1 MNESIDGSNFAAT
14 KVENSSA
21 ILLIACVAQ
30 FMVVLDISVI
40 NVALPTIQRSLHFS
54 NANLQWTINAYTI
67 AFAGFLLLGGRAAD
81 IFGRKKIFL
90 LGLGMFTTASLLGG
104 FSQNQSELI
113 VARSFQGL
121 GGAVLSPAT
130 LTIIITTFRSNA
142 AKTKALGIWGAVAA
156 AGGAAGALVG
166 GVLTDLVSWR
176 WILFINVPI
185 GIVCF
190 LAASVF
196 VSEYRNTSASRKLDI
211 FGSILITSGLSL
223 GIYSIVN
230 TDTVSWTS
238 PVTVG
243 LLAVSIAI
251 IVGFVIYEIKFAI
264 SPIIP
269 FSMFKIRS
277 LSLSNLCMLTMSA
290 SAFSMWYFLTLYM
303 QDILHFSP
311 LKTGFA
317 FLPQTIMISV
327 GAILSGRLIPK
338 IGYKVFLLTGPILA
352 LIGFMWLS
360 SVNTHST
367 YMSVILVPSMLI
379 TLGIGFT
386 FAPAAAA
393 ATDGVPKELAGFASG
408 VLNSSRQIGGAIG
421 LAALVTVS
429 LDISKL
435 TGSNTNFTVHQV
447 AAIIHGWSIAYIIA
461 GFIAISAL
469 LFAIGLPKHK
479 KENYLISDDTNDAG
493 KNDLDF
499 LVVLE

>member
-211 FGSILITSGLSL
+211 FGSILI
-223 GIYSIVN
+223 
-230 TDTVSWTS
+230 
-238 PVTVG
+238 
-243 LLAVSIAI
+243 
-251 IVGFVIYEIKFAI
+251 
-264 SPIIP
+264 
-269 FSMFKIRS
+269 
-277 LSLSNLCMLTMSA
+277 
-290 SAFSMWYFLTLYM
+290 FL
-303 QDILHFSP
+303 
-311 LKTGFA
+311 
-317 FLPQTIMISV
+317 
-327 GAILSGRLIPK
+327 
-338 IGYKVFLLTGPILA
+338 
-352 LIGFMWLS
+352 
-360 SVNTHST
+360 N
-367 YMSVILVPSMLI
+367 
-379 TLGIGFT
+379 
-386 FAPAAAA
+386 
-393 ATDGVPKELAGFASG
+393 
-408 VLNSSRQIGGAIG
+408 
-421 LAALVTVS
+421 
-429 LDISKL
+429 
-435 TGSNTNFTVHQV
+435 
-447 AAIIHGWSIAYIIA
+447 
-461 GFIAISAL
+461 
-469 LFAIGLPKHK
+469 
-479 KENYLISDDTNDAG
+479 
-493 KNDLDF
+493 
-499 LVVLE
+499 